1 MTNDGLTML
10 AYARRGVESAWREG
24 YGITKAGV
32 LLEDLIEADK
42 RPLTLF
48 EESNDRRD
56 RLMAAMDE
64 VNGRFG
70 KFKAV
75 PASQGFKREWKAR
88 SDTKSPNYTTRI
100 AEVPSVKAR

>member
-64 VNGRFG
+64 VNGRFFAPCSREG
-70 KFKAV
+70 VRFG
-75 PASQGFKREWKAR
+75 QGR
-88 SDTKSPNYTTRI
+88 P
-100 AEVPSVKAR
+100 